1 MTVLLILEAK
11 FEGDAKLTY
20 YSVFVADFHKILK
33 YLPTEVLVM
42 S

>member
-1 MTVLLILEAK
+1 MTVLLILDAK
-11 FEGDAKLTY
+11 FEGDVKLTY